1 MPTQS
6 ERVAKFLCIT
16 VFVFTGCSI
25 TRSSSPVK
33 CFDIN
38 WHLPDLTK
46 ISVLDTVVDSISESD
61 PEDELNRRN
70 GGAPL
75 SRSP

>member
-1 MPTQS
+1 MPTRS
-6 ERVAKFLCIT
+6 ERLAKFLCVT
-16 VFVFTGCSI
+16 AFLFTGCSI

-38 WHLPDLTK
+38 WHFPDLTQ
-46 ISVLDTVVDSISESD
+46 ISVLDTVVDSISDSD
-61 PEDELNRRN
+61 PDDELNRRN

-75 SRSP
+75 SR

>member
-1 MPTQS
+1 MPIQT
-6 ERVAKFLCIT
+6 ERLTKFLSIASIA
-16 VFVFTGCSI
+16 VFAGCSI

-38 WHLPDLTK
+38 WHFPDLTQ
-46 ISVLDTVVDSISESD
+46 ISVLDTVVESISESD
-61 PEDELNRRN
+61 PDDELNRRN

-75 SRSP
+75 SR

>member
-1 MPTQS
+1 MPIRS
-6 ERVAKFLCIT
+6 ERLTKFLCVTI
-16 VFVFTGCSI
+16 FLFSSCSI

-33 CFDIN
+33 CFDVN
-38 WHLPDLTK
+38 WHFPDLTQ

-75 SRSP
+75 SR

>member
-1 MPTQS
+1 MPIRF
-6 ERVAKFLCIT
+6 ERLAKFLCIT
-16 VFVFTGCSI
+16 VFLFSGCSI

-38 WHLPDLTK
+38 WHFPDLTQ

-75 SRSP
+75 SR